1 MEDIKPIIDRL
12 NQFFQNH
19 TFEVVVQP
27 THDENYNVKTNV
39 KVEITGMKD
48 YIRIGDWTTFIQY
61 TLYVLKTDE
70 ISDKWYSLYANVYGT
85 DVPIATTD
93 NFYHQLRWVMDQ
105 KLEEFLKLFSINHP
119 TICTRVI
126 NEVEPMKL
134 NESEN
139 PTNQLND
146 LTKLLVGD
154 ILKVINENDFGEF
167 SLPEYFGDEN
177 HMIYTQFP
185 IDGFTLD
192 LDLEISEDVKDFEID
207 GDLYYDDD
215 VIYINVILNPNTTKE
230 SMEELIGELIETVR
244 HEIEHIKQINDGMV
258 MGGEVGGSENY
269 YTQDTEIGAQK
280 AGFRMRSQEK
290 NDNFETL
297 VRNWFEK
304 YQHKHSLTPEQKE
317 RVIQKILE
325 DK

>member
-27 THDENYNVKTNV
+27 THDEDYNVKTNV
-39 KVEITGMKD
+39 KVEITGTKD
-48 YIRIGDWTTFIQY
+48 YIRIGDWTTFVQY
-61 TLYVLKTDE
+61 TLYILKTDE
-70 ISDKWYSLYANVYGT
+70 VSDKWYSIYGSIYGT

-93 NFYHQLRWVMDQ
+93 NSYHQLRWVMDQ
-105 KLEEFLKLFSINHP
+105 KLEEFLKIFSINYP

-154 ILKVINENDFGEF
+154 ILKVISENEFGEF

-177 HMIYTQFP
+177 LMVYTQHP

-192 LDLEISEDVKDFEID
+192 LDLEISEDVNDFEVD

-215 VIYINVILNPNTTKE
+215 VIYINVVLNPNLPKDDMIDLT
-230 SMEELIGELIETVR
+230 GELIETVR
-244 HEIEHIKQINDGMV
+244 HEIEHIRQINDGMK
-258 MGGEVGGSENY
+258 MPEEIEESEKY
-269 YTQDTEIGAQK
+269 YTQEKEIGAQR
-280 AGFRMRSQEK
+280 AGFKMMSEVK
-290 NDNFETL
+290 NVNFETI
-297 VRNWFEK
+297 VRNWFDK
-304 YQHKHSLTPEQKE
+304 YQHKHSLTEEQKE
-317 RVIQKILE
+317 RVIQEILKGE
-325 DK
+325 

>member
-27 THDENYNVKTNV
+27 THDEDYNVKTNV
-39 KVEITGMKD
+39 KVEITGTKD
-48 YIRIGDWTTFIQY
+48 YIRIGDWTTFVQY
-61 TLYVLKTDE
+61 TLYILKTDE
-70 ISDKWYSLYANVYGT
+70 VSDKWYSIYGSIYGT

-93 NFYHQLRWVMDQ
+93 NSYHQLRWVMDQ
-105 KLEEFLKLFSINHP
+105 KLEEFLKIFSINHP

-139 PTNQLND
+139 PTNQLNN

-154 ILKVINENDFGEF
+154 ILKVISENEFGEF

-177 HMIYTQFP
+177 RMVYTQHP

-207 GDLYYDDD
+207 GDLYYNDDL
-215 VIYINVILNPNTTKE
+215 IYINIVKNPNMSKE

-244 HEIEHIKQINDGMV
+244 HEIEHINQINNGLKRTEEPKD
-258 MGGEVGGSENY
+258 SELY
-269 YTQDTEIGAQK
+269 YTQDKELGAQR
-280 AGFRMRSQEK
+280 AGFKLRSQEK
-290 NDNFETL
+290 NTDFETL
-297 VRNWFEK
+297 VRSWFEK
-304 YQHKHSLTPEQKE
+304 YQHKHSLSPEQKE
-317 RVIQKILE
+317 RVIQKILNE
-325 DK
+325 K